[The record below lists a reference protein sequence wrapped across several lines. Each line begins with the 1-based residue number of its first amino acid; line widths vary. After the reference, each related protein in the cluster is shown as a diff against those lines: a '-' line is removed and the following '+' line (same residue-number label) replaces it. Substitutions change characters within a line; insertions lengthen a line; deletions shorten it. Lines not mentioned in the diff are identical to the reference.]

1 MSNREINH
9 TIKRKLI
16 NAIRDNGKKQKSRKI
31 VKVGKDT
38 VEIMGRP
45 ISKKLLSFGTS
56 ILLTLTLTGSSSY
69 TKIMNHDGT
78 VDYIPIEQANNAIF
92 VDDILRNTRVNE
104 NGKVVGI
111 DISENLPAEELE
123 RILSSDN
130 AIPETVYD
138 VNSVEHNIED
148 LAGPVDFVMIKIGA
162 RGYGEPGNFADIGDS
177 YIEQAEVCERLGIPY
192 GFYFYSTALTEE
204 EALEEVEMVKANLDR
219 LGERRY
225 NLMDLTLDV
234 EQDEHGSRINGKD
247 VTDVMAYWANKAEE
261 LTGCKVMLYTGGR
274 DVSGPEKI
282 LDIPRF
288 NEQLDSGPARIWIPG
303 PRVPDGSGVY
313 YANQEQINSVA
324 NENGDIAMIQAILE
338 QTNPEQGLVVGTD
351 IDIMDVDVFKKI
363 IRENGLTRREEID
376 RYDEIETEDDIEEII
391 DREYASIQLQ
401 VDTSELD
408 ENRELKQ
415 EIQEEHKVG
424 FFGRL
429 RGIVGGFFS
438 RLINRD
444 EVLELPEPIETNEPM
459 QRADV
464 EFRDSLKVEE
474 SEKANSDIT
483 IKQASIDRKTKLDKE
498 GR

>member
-1 MSNREINH
+1 MSNRKVNR
-9 TIKRKLI
+9 TIKRRVTK
-16 NAIRDNGKKQKSRKI
+16 AIKNNGQKQKNRRI
-31 VKVGKDT
+31 IKVGKDN

-45 ISKKLLSFGTS
+45 ISKRALSIGTS
-56 ILLTLTLTGSSSY
+56 LLLTLSLTGSSAF
-69 TKIMNHDGT
+69 TKYMNYDGT
-78 VDYIPIEQANNAIF
+78 VDYIPIEQADNAAF
-92 VDDILRNTRVNE
+92 VDSILSNTRVNE

-111 DISENLPAEELE
+111 DVSESLPAEELE

-138 VNSVEHNIED
+138 VNGVEHDIED

-177 YIEQAEVCERLGIPY
+177 YLEQAEVCERLGIPY
-192 GFYFYSTALTEE
+192 GFYFYSTALNKD
-204 EALEEVEMVKANLDR
+204 EALEEVEVVKANLDR
-219 LGERRY
+219 LGERKY

-261 LTGCKVMLYTGGR
+261 LTGHKVMLYTGGR

-303 PRVPDGSGVY
+303 PRVPDGSEVY

-324 NENGDIAMIQAILE
+324 NENGDIAIIQAILE

-363 IRENGLTRREEID
+363 IRENGRTRLKEID
-376 RYDEIETEDDIEEII
+376 GQDELDDDIEEII
-391 DREYASIQLQ
+391 DREYDSLQLR
-401 VDTSELD
+401 VDTSKLD
-408 ENRELKQ
+408 EDRELKQ
-415 EIQEEHKVG
+415 EIQEEEKVG
-424 FFGRL
+424 FWERV
-429 RGIVGGFFS
+429 RGAVGGLFNKIFH
-438 RLINRD
+438 R
-444 EVLELPEPIETNEPM
+444 EETLELPESFESDEQK
-459 QRADV
+459 QRASTD
-464 EFRDSLKVEE
+464 FRDSLKVEE
-474 SEKANSDIT
+474 LEEENPDLPVQ
-483 IKQASIDRKTKLDKE
+483 QASIDRKLDE
-498 GR
+498 EER